1 MIIPFSMLF
10 ELERGVTK
18 VNDIKSINITN
29 RRVVHVKKIKKICI
43 SCLLTLCI
51 FIPNIAVFAL
61 NIPSDNIAVQSVLV
75 DGIQVTN
82 TPSMVEEGTGFFMND
97 GSVAICCSH
106 GLPAPS
112 QGVGYYIDRSLGS
125 SYRDGDLWYDTS
137 TDWTFRCL
145 YYADKLERNGLN
157 FGYSLKR
164 IYIAECASRRTY
176 YDSLVWYD
184 TAPYTQNIHNL
195 YNQVVA
201 AAERDEDNI
210 SGNLHYENGVVMY
223 KGSNGYGARLA
234 YYRTGN
240 AGIQN
245 LLVYTPDI
253 PLTGYVNLNKTS
265 SNPEI
270 TNGNSYYSLAGAVY
284 GVYTEWGCYNE
295 VGRLTTDEWGNTNT
309 LELNAGTYYVKELI
323 APQGFAL
330 DYTTYEVVVTAGQ
343 TATVSVTD
351 IPQSDPVSILLQK
364 VDAETG
370 LAVPQGDTSLAN
382 AEFTIKYFSGLY
394 GTNPEEQG
402 IQPTRTW
409 ILKTD
414 NDGFSYLSDEWKVS
428 GDKFY
433 YNSQG
438 SVTLPIGTITIQETK
453 APEGYLLNSEI
464 FVMQIT
470 SEGTNQFVNTYN
482 APIIPEQVMRGS
494 VELYKSDDES
504 SNALAGAVYGIYFH
518 DGTEVGRLTTD
529 ETGYAKSDLLP
540 YGQYYLQEIT
550 APNGYVLDT
559 AQYPFMIS
567 TDGQAA
573 VVETSD
579 KLQKGT
585 INIQKTDNESGKP
598 LANAEYEIYAKE
610 DIVTPEGIVKHTA
623 GELLDTVTTNEN
635 GFAKSKELYLG
646 TYTVKEK
653 TAPEGYVLDETE
665 YEVMLTYGN
674 PTASI
679 VYSNLNITNTNQKGV
694 IQISKT
700 DNESGKPLANAEYE
714 IYAKKDIV
722 TPEGTVKHT
731 AGELLDTVTTNEN
744 GFAKSKELY
753 LGTYIVKEKTAP
765 EGYILNRTEF
775 DVTLTYGNQ
784 TEQVIVTSMETM
796 NANQK
801 GRIKGIKTGEVLT
814 GNTSYSTDFGAAYS
828 PSYEVQPLAGAIYD
842 IYAKYDIITPEGTVK
857 YTAGQLIETVSTNKN
872 GEFLSDD
879 LYLGTY
885 IVKEKQAPKGYVQDT
900 TEYEVTLSY
909 GGQNESIVLS
919 SISLSNERQKVILS
933 FRKELEQHSVYPD
946 SDAYRDVRFGLYV
959 AEDILDVNGNIALEK
974 DSLLEVI
981 TLDENLTG
989 TVITDLPIGSYY
1001 LQEIATNKAYVLNT
1015 TKYPIDFT
1023 YQGQETTT
1031 VEIATN
1037 NGQAIVNELQKGQ
1050 VNLYKT
1056 SDESGKPLANAVYG
1070 IYSTDG
1076 TEVSRLT
1083 TDETGY
1089 ATSNL
1094 LPYGSYY
1101 LQEITAPEGC
1111 IINNEQ
1117 YPFTIST
1124 DGQVITIN
1132 TTNKNQ
1138 LGIIEGKK
1146 TGEVLTGSD
1155 FRLTEL
1161 GMMYSPI
1168 YEVQGLPNAMYEI
1181 YAKED
1186 IVTPDGTIQYTT
1198 GQLVETVTTD
1208 KNGQFASWQLYLG
1221 TYVIKEKTAP
1231 DGYVQDTTEYEVTL
1245 SYGGQN
1251 ESIVLSSISLS
1262 NERQKV
1268 ILSFRKELEQ
1278 HSVYPDSDAYRDV
1291 RFGLYVAE
1299 DILDVNGNIA
1309 LEKDSLLEVITLDEN
1324 LTGTVITDLP
1334 IGSYY
1339 LQEIA
1344 TNKAYVLNTTKYPI
1358 DFTYQGQET
1367 TTVEI
1372 AANNGQA
1379 IVNELQKGQ
1388 VELIK
1393 ESDFPTGALEQG
1405 FVNHPLEGAV
1415 YGIYSTDGKEVGRL
1429 TTDITGHAKSE
1440 LLPYGSYYLKEISAP
1455 FGYEINETEYP
1466 FTIGTDGQLISV
1478 TVLDEPKIGT
1488 IYPEDYNS
1496 NKNLPS
1502 ATTGDTSIYLVG
1514 VLFIISIIILIVK
1527 SMRKDLTTPY

>member
-1 MIIPFSMLF
+1 M
-10 ELERGVTK
+10 
-18 VNDIKSINITN
+18 
-29 RRVVHVKKIKKICI
+29 KKIKKICI
-43 SCLLTLCI
+43 SCLLTLCM
-51 FIPNIAVFAL
+51 FIPNIAVLAL

-125 SYRDGDLWYDTS
+125 SYRDGDLWYDTP

-157 FGYSLKR
+157 FGSSLKR

-176 YDSLVWYD
+176 YDTLVWYD

-223 KGSNGYGARLA
+223 EGTNGYGARLA
-234 YYRTGN
+234 YYRTDN
-240 AGIQN
+240 AGIQS

-253 PLTGYVNLNKTS
+253 PLTGYVNLNKVS
-265 SNPEI
+265 ANPEI

-284 GVYTEWGCYNE
+284 GVYTEWDCINQ
-295 VGRLTTDEWGNTNT
+295 VGTLTTDEWGNTNT
-309 LELNAGTYYVKELI
+309 LELNAGTYYVKEI
-323 APQGFAL
+323 TAPMGYAM

-343 TATVSVTD
+343 TATVYVQD
-351 IPQSDPVSILLQK
+351 IPQSDPINILLQK
-364 VDAETG
+364 VDSETG

-394 GTNPEEQG
+394 DTNPEDQG

-409 ILKTD
+409 IVITD
-414 NDGFSYLSDEWKVS
+414 SDGFTTLSNEYRIS
-428 GDKFY
+428 GDEFY
-433 YNSQG
+433 YTSFGQPTFP
-438 SVTLPIGTITIQETK
+438 VGTITIQETK

-464 FVMQIT
+464 FVRKIT
-470 SEGTNQFVNTYN
+470 SDGQDQFIQTYN
-482 APIIPEQVMRGS
+482 APIISEQVMKGS

-504 SNALAGAVYGIYFH
+504 GNALADAVYGIYFH

-529 ETGYAKSDLLP
+529 EAGYAKSEEIP
-540 YGQYYLQEIT
+540 YGSYYLQEIT

-559 AQYPFMIS
+559 TQYPFTIDA
-567 TDGQAA
+567 DGQVA

-585 INIQKTDNESGKP
+585 INIHKADNESGKP
-598 LANAEYEIYAKE
+598 LDNAEYEIYAKE

-623 GELLDTVTTNEN
+623 GELLDTVITDEN
-635 GFAKSKELYLG
+635 GIAQSEELYLG
-646 TYTVKEK
+646 AYMVKEK
-653 TAPEGYVLDETE
+653 TAPEGYVQDTTE
-665 YEVMLTYGN
+665 YKVTLSYGDQNQEVISTSLST
-674 PTASI
+674 
-679 VYSNLNITNTNQKGV
+679 TNANQKGV

-714 IYAKKDIV
+714 IYAKENIV
-722 TPEGTVKHT
+722 TPEGTIKHT
-731 AGELLDTVTTNEN
+731 EGEILDTVTTNEN
-744 GFAKSKELY
+744 GITESKELY
-753 LGTYIVKEKTAP
+753 LGTYVIKEKTAP
-765 EGYILNRTEF
+765 EGYILNQTEF

-857 YTAGQLIETVSTNKN
+857 YTAGQLIETVSTNNN

-885 IVKEKQAPKGYVQDT
+885 IVKEKQAPKGYVLDET
-900 TEYEVTLSY
+900 KYEVTFTY
-909 GGQNESIVLS
+909 AGQEETLLFS
-919 SISLSNERQKVILS
+919 SLSLSNERQKAIVSLK
-933 FRKELEQHSVYPD
+933 KEMEQHSVYPN
-946 SDAYRDVRFGLYV
+946 SEAYKDIQFGLYT
-959 AEDILDVNGNIALEK
+959 AEDILDVNGAVSLKK

-981 TLDENLTG
+981 TLDETLTG
-989 TVITDLPIGSYY
+989 TVTTDLPIGSYY
-1001 LQEIATNKAYVLNT
+1001 LQEIATNEAYILDET
-1015 TKYPIDFT
+1015 QYPVEFT
-1023 YQGQETTT
+1023 YQGQETAT
-1031 VEIATN
+1031 VEIVAN
-1037 NGQAIVNELQKGQ
+1037 NGQPIVNSLKKGQ

-1056 SDESGKPLANAVYG
+1056 SDESGKPLSNAIYG

-1076 TEVSRLT
+1076 TEVGRLT

-1089 ATSNL
+1089 AKSNL

-1124 DGQVITIN
+1124 DGQIVTIN

-1146 TGEVLTGSD
+1146 TGEVLSGSD

-1168 YEVQGLPNAMYEI
+1168 YEERGLPRATYEI
-1181 YAKED
+1181 YAKEN
-1186 IVTPDGTIQYTT
+1186 IVTPDGTIQYTA
-1198 GQLVETVTTD
+1198 GQLVETVMTD
-1208 KNGQFASWQLYLG
+1208 ENGRFASQQLYLG
-1221 TYVIKEKTAP
+1221 TYTVKEKTAP

-1251 ESIVLSSISLS
+1251 QSVVLSPVSLS

-1268 ILSFRKELEQ
+1268 ILSLRKELEQ
-1278 HSVYPDSDAYRDV
+1278 HSVYPNGKAYKDV
-1291 RFGLYVAE
+1291 MFGLYTAE

-1309 LEKDSLLEVITLDEN
+1309 LEKDSLLEVINLDET
-1324 LTGTVITDLP
+1324 LTGKVTIDLP

-1344 TNKAYVLNTTKYPI
+1344 TNEAYILDETKYPVE
-1358 DFTYQGQET
+1358 FTYQGQET
-1367 TTVEI
+1367 ATVDI
-1372 AANNGQA
+1372 VANNGQP
-1379 IVNELQKGQ
+1379 IINHLKKGQ
-1388 VELIK
+1388 VELLK

-1405 FVNHPLEGAV
+1405 FVNRPLEGAV
-1415 YGIYSTDGKEVGRL
+1415 YGIYSTDGKEVSRL
-1429 TTDITGHAKSE
+1429 TTDIKGYAKSE
-1440 LLPYGSYYLKEISAP
+1440 LLPYGSYYLKEITAP

-1466 FTIGTDGQLISV
+1466 FTIDTDDRLISI
-1478 TVLDEPKIGT
+1478 TAKDEPKIGT
-1488 IYPEDYNS
+1488 IYPEDCNS

-1502 ATTGDTSIYLVG
+1502 ATTGDTSIYLLVG

-1527 SMRKDLTTPY
+1527 RKDRIMEQNK